1 MSPPPNRHNNGPLLD
16 EEARKLWGHVRA
28 LEVLEEQVQEV
39 RDDQKARKDLAKADG
54 FDTNILAII
63 IKRRKIGNGES
74 RAADTLTKLYEE
86 ALEEQGAL
94 PLEETR
100 RAREQRRSPEEIA
113 QDLHGTDPPT
123 DDSDDPPTLN

>member
-1 MSPPPNRHNNGPLLD
+1 MTPPPNRHNNGPLSD
-16 EEARKLWGHVRA
+16 DDARKLWGHVRA
-28 LEVLEEQVQEV
+28 LEVLEEQAQEV
-39 RDDQKARKDLAKADG
+39 RDDVKARKELSKADG

-86 ALEEQGAL
+86 ALDEQGAL

-100 RAREQRRSPEEIA
+100 RTRDQRRTTEEIA
-113 QDLHGTDPPT
+113 QDLHGETPT
-123 DDSDDPPTLN
+123 TIN